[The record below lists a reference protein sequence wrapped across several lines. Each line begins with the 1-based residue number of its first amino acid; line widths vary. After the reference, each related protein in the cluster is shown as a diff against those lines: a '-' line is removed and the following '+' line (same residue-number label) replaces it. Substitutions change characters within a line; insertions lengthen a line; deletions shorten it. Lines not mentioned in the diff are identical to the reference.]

1 MQLFFIKLKEMSLRS
16 YHSLILVFLYVT
28 VAYPSNGSVNDVL
41 RPFSDTAFWKFQI
54 YMGNGIMK
62 IGNENGADVLEF
74 SSLGENGMAASY
86 NSNLVPIDGGYE
98 YIVTLEIKTE
108 NLIPEDAKIVGA
120 PYFIFFDKNGHP
132 AGWYPITDL
141 RPGPPIYIAPQ
152 NSDWI
157 TVRHHIKTP
166 TNACEAQ
173 LVMAYAA
180 FETWDAK
187 SHARYKELSHDP
199 SLRSDEQDK
208 QNVNAEKE
216 IILTCAFE
224 REGSDLRNT
233 GRATGKIFI
242 RDMRVERG
250 ELVPVYQSSIHV
262 PDKAIQQSIDIANN
276 CLHNS
281 QLSGQFKVSSGYI
294 TSGNIVPDLSFGL
307 FGVRRLD
314 NRDYINTM
322 KQYWKQTAAEMDQEG
337 RITSQRV
344 MSQLFFPLG
353 ADEIFSFTGDLIFL
367 AENLPLAEKAI
378 EYVTK
383 HGDSNGLVR
392 LVEYGNWHISE
403 GADWVDWYPS
413 RMEGKTIMF
422 QIWYIRV
429 LRRLASLN
437 EEFNNSLFNGGK
449 IGSAGK
455 AIFYRNLAD
464 KVEESVRRLYW
475 RKDHFVTNIDFG
487 GKIADEIWLD
497 NQVWAIKYGIATSE
511 QTRDI
516 WSFIDA
522 DQLKFEGIPMR
533 WAAFDGPIHGPNS
546 WFGRN
551 GAGDI
556 LARYKTGNRER
567 GFDLIQ
573 NISRIFNRDNDIYEA
588 YDMNGKIVQGTYGWG
603 NYTEHSGGYI
613 WAIVEGIFGFS
624 FDSDNKAAASMNP
637 NFPDEWKNADI
648 KVIIRGTNVNV
659 SYSHLQKRQ
668 LKFTGTGKVQ
678 NVRINLPDGT
688 TKILLVGDRKTQT
701 VTY

>member
-1 MQLFFIKLKEMSLRS
+1 MRLRV
-16 YHSLILVFLYVT
+16 YHSLIMVFLFISA
-28 VAYPSNGSVNDVL
+28 AYPSNGSATDVL
-41 RPFSDTAFWKFQI
+41 RPFSDTAFWKSRI
-54 YMGNGIMK
+54 YMGNGIIK
-62 IGNENGADVLEF
+62 IGNENGADVLAF
-74 SSLGENGMAASY
+74 NSLGESGMAASY
-86 NSNLVPIDGGYE
+86 NSNPVPVEGGYE
-98 YIVTLEIKTE
+98 YIVTLEMRTE
-108 NLIPEDAKIVGA
+108 DLIPVDAKIVGA
-120 PYFIFFDKNGHP
+120 PYFIFSDKNGHP
-132 AGWYPITDL
+132 AGWYPIADL
-141 RPGPPIYIAPQ
+141 RPGPLIYIAPQ

-173 LVMAYAA
+173 MVIAYAA
-180 FETWDAK
+180 FETWDSK
-187 SHARYKELSHDP
+187 SHARYRELSQDP
-199 SLRSDEQDK
+199 SLRSDEQYK
-208 QNVNAEKE
+208 QNVNKEKE

-233 GRATGKIFI
+233 GRATGKLWI
-242 RDMRVERG
+242 RNFRVERG
-250 ELVPVYQSSIHV
+250 ELIPVFRSSIHV
-262 PDKAIQQSIDIANN
+262 PDRVLQQSIDIASN

-314 NRDYINTM
+314 NPGYISTM
-322 KQYWKQTAAEMDQEG
+322 KQYWKLTASEMNFEG
-337 RITSQRV
+337 RIASQRV

-353 ADEIFSFTGDLIFL
+353 IDEIFSFTGDLDFL
-367 AENLPLAEKAI
+367 AENLPLAEKSI

-383 HGDSNGLVR
+383 HGDTNGLVR

-422 QIWYIRV
+422 QIWYIQV

-437 EEFNNSLFNGGK
+437 EEFKNTLFNGRN
-449 IGSAGK
+449 IGSAEK
-455 AIFYRNLAD
+455 SMFYRNLAD
-464 KVEESVRRLYW
+464 KAEESVRRLYW

-487 GKIADEIWLD
+487 GNIADEIWLD
-497 NQVWAIKYGIATSE
+497 NQVWAIRYGIATND
-511 QTRDI
+511 QTQDI

-522 DQLKFEGIPMR
+522 DPLKFEGIPMR

-567 GFDLIQ
+567 GFELIQ

-588 YDMNGKIVQGTYGWG
+588 YDMNGKIVEGTYGWG

-624 FDSDNKAAASMNP
+624 FDSDNNASATMNP
-637 NFPDEWKNADI
+637 NFPDNWTNAEI
-648 KVIIRGTNVNV
+648 SVIIRGTKVHV
-659 SYSHLQKRQ
+659 SYSHLQERQ
-668 LKFTGTGKVQ
+668 LKFTGEGKIQ
-678 NVRINLPDGT
+678 RLRIKLPDGKT
-688 TKILLVGDRKTQT
+688 QIILVGDAASQK